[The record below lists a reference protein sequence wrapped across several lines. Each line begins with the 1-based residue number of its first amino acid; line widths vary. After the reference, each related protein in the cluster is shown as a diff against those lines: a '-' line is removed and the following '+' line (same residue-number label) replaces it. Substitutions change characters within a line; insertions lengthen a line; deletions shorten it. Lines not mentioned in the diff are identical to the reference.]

1 MDLYNTSKPLFCS
14 PAVEIAPRF
23 EGYHDVADCTHISG
37 WAWDA
42 NEPDLPSSVDIY
54 NDGVF
59 FGRWSA
65 NILRPDVRDAGKGN
79 GVHGFDVATAAT
91 LKNGESHS
99 ITVRYGGTAQ
109 DLYSTPKIL
118 TCSP

>member
-1 MDLYNTSKPLFCS
+1 MMMSLADVLQPGYRQ
-14 PAVEIAPRF
+14 IAA
-23 EGYHDVADCTHISG
+23 GYVVYG
-37 WAWDA
+37 
-42 NEPDLPSSVDIY
+42 SSTMLVY
-54 NDGVF
+54 
-59 FGRWSA
+59 SA
-65 NILRPDVRDAGKGN
+65 GN